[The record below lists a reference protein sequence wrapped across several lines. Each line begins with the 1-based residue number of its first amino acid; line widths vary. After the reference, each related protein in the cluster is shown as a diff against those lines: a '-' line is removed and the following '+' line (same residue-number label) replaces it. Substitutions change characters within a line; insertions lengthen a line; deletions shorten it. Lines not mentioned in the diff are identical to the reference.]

1 MESIILGYLYFLA
14 TYSVFSSC
22 GIIERETVFL
32 TEPSDISKREGETAV
47 FSCSVLGFKSESD
60 FLTWAVKPNLYTNV
74 ISESHNDLTGVMLS
88 TLTVFNVGKEEQ
100 THQCIF
106 QRINS
111 DYTVYKCSSRVARL
125 NVLHFPRQ
133 EHISCGPKLAGWI
146 PEHDLVSFWC
156 KVKQGKS
163 RC

>member
-1 MESIILGYLYFLA
+1 MS
-14 TYSVFSSC
+14 
-22 GIIERETVFL
+22 
-32 TEPSDISKREGETAV
+32 
-47 FSCSVLGFKSESD
+47 
-60 FLTWAVKPNLYTNV
+60 
-74 ISESHNDLTGVMLS
+74 S

-106 QRINS
+106 QIINS

-125 NVLHFPRQ
+125 YVLHFPRQ

-156 KVKQGKS
+156 KVKQGHPGVDVS
-163 RC
+163 WQIDDLITSVLPVETVNDLR